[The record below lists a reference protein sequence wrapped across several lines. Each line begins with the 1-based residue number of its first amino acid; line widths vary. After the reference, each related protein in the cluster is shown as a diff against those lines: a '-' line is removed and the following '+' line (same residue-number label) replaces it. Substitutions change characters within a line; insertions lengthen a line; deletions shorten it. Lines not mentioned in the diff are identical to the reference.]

1 MRYQVIY
8 RPSFQGLK
16 CRGFSRAMTQKRRWT
31 LWFRAPMIPINN
43 GRNDATYWHSSVPFR
58 PPLQTMEGEGYSLGA
73 HLNCGIN
80 LCRDCAIHVVRRRR
94 MKTLFQRQPNI
105 CCVLVALCELAFVH
119 LHRTPAPRTCGSMF
133 DGR

>member
-31 LWFRAPMIPINN
+31 LWFRAPMIQINK

-58 PPLQTMEGEGYSLGA
+58 PSLQTMEGEGYSLGA
-73 HLNCGIN
+73 HLSCGID
-80 LCRDCAIHVVRRRR
+80 LCRECAIHVVRRRR
-94 MKTLFQRQPNI
+94 MKTILYRHPNI
-105 CCVLVALCELAFVH
+105 DRVHLALFSLAFAH
-119 LHRTPAPRTCGSMF
+119 LLGTPAPWTCESILH
-133 DGR
+133 DR